1 MKVKSTTSGFVTSVN
16 IGINAFFINLDE
28 NGAEVSIIELANM
41 AVGFNYVVI
50 RNIYYDAVKDINTFI
65 RKILSM
71 TSKLKIEIDVDA
83 KFIPPNAGSYER
95 VIYNVYISDNIM
107 YDKKIIKWIK
117 DASGNF
123 IFTINKEE
131 DIDGVNSFARR
142 YEIDKSKVYIIL
154 KDMTDDLLY
163 LIRLTGYNVTFNVDG
178 ILSNNLDVQQLE
190 ANI

>member
-1 MKVKSTTSGFVTSVN
+1 MVN
-16 IGINAFFINLDE
+16 IGTNAFFINLGED
-28 NGAEVSIIELANM
+28 GVEVPINDLANM
-41 AVGFNYVVI
+41 ASGFNYVVI
-50 RNIYYDAVKDINTFI
+50 RNIYYDAIKDINTFI
-65 RKILSM
+65 KKILSM
-71 TSKLKIEIDVDA
+71 TSKLKVEIDTDV
-83 KFIPPNAGSYER
+83 KFLPPNAGSYER
-95 VIYNVYISDNIM
+95 VVYNAYINDNII

-131 DIDGVNSFARR
+131 DIDGVNTFARR
-142 YEIDKSKVYIIL
+142 YEIDKSKVYLLL
-154 KDMTDDLLY
+154 KDVTEDLLY